1 MARISA
7 LLFLRDI
14 PRDQKGKPILLREV
28 LGLPLIERLFLA
40 LKRSG
45 INNIIIIGDVS
56 EDVEKAIIEAS
67 KKRELCTALIGN
79 GDINRIINTLS
90 KSSSERFLIIL
101 KPYLILERELRRIIE
116 EYYENCGKLLVVI
129 RGDGSISPKVSNQHR
144 EISERILLQMA
155 RNVVATI
162 VPREN
167 IINLPRSLNL
177 SKATS
182 LELLRAIIND
192 QKSHITIIR
201 RGVFSIS
208 STRELRKLENYL
220 LASLRKP
227 DDGFISYY
235 INRRISARISKFL
248 VKTSLTPNMISI
260 ISFAMAAVA
269 AYFFSIGN
277 YLMSIIAGILT
288 QIASIIDGCDGEVAR
303 LKGLSSKY
311 GALFDTLLDRY
322 ADILLVIGIG
332 YGYYLMTQNSLSLLL
347 LAIPLTGFI
356 MSSYARKEY
365 MIRYEKQP
373 KGKLLLLIRRDLR
386 LFGIFIGALIGMA
399 YHAII
404 TIGAL
409 SHIIIIIYYIIGQR
423 RKE

>member
-56 EDVEKAIIEAS
+56 EDVEKAIIEIS
-67 KKRELCTALIGN
+67 RKRELCTALIGN
-79 GDINRIINTLS
+79 GDINCIINTLS

-101 KPYLILERELRRIIE
+101 KPYLILERELRRIID
-116 EYYENCGKLLVVI
+116 EYYKNGGKLLVVI

-144 EISERILLQMA
+144 EISEGILLQMA

-220 LASLRKP
+220 LASLKKP

-269 AYFFSIGN
+269 AYFFSIRN

-288 QIASIIDGCDGEVAR
+288 QMASIIDGCDGEVAR

-373 KGKLLLLIRRDLR
+373 KGKLLLLIRRDFR

-409 SHIIIIIYYIIGQR
+409 SHIIIIIHYIIGQR

>member
-1 MARISA
+1 
-7 LLFLRDI
+7 
-14 PRDQKGKPILLREV
+14 
-28 LGLPLIERLFLA
+28 
-40 LKRSG
+40 
-45 INNIIIIGDVS
+45 
-56 EDVEKAIIEAS
+56 
-67 KKRELCTALIGN
+67 
-79 GDINRIINTLS
+79 
-90 KSSSERFLIIL
+90 L
-101 KPYLILERELRRIIE
+101 KPYLILEKELRRIIE
-116 EYYENCGKLLVVI
+116 EYYENGGKLLVVI

-373 KGKLLLLIRRDLR
+373 KGKLLLLIRRDFR

-399 YHAII
+399 YHATI

-409 SHIIIIIYYIIGQR
+409 SHIIIIIHYIIGQR

>member
-1 MARISA
+1 
-7 LLFLRDI
+7 
-14 PRDQKGKPILLREV
+14 
-28 LGLPLIERLFLA
+28 
-40 LKRSG
+40 
-45 INNIIIIGDVS
+45 
-56 EDVEKAIIEAS
+56 
-67 KKRELCTALIGN
+67 
-79 GDINRIINTLS
+79 
-90 KSSSERFLIIL
+90 
-101 KPYLILERELRRIIE
+101 
-116 EYYENCGKLLVVI
+116 
-129 RGDGSISPKVSNQHR
+129 
-144 EISERILLQMA
+144 ILLQMA

-220 LASLRKP
+220 LASLKKP

-269 AYFFSIGN
+269 AYFFSIRN

-288 QIASIIDGCDGEVAR
+288 QMASIIDGCDGEVAR

-373 KGKLLLLIRRDLR
+373 KGKLLLLIRRDFR

-409 SHIIIIIYYIIGQR
+409 SHIIIIIHYIIGQR

>member
-56 EDVEKAIIEAS
+56 EDVEKAIIEIS
-67 KKRELCTALIGN
+67 RKRELCTALIGN
-79 GDINRIINTLS
+79 GDINRIVNTLS

-101 KPYLILERELRRIIE
+101 KPYLILERELRRIID
-116 EYYENCGKLLVVI
+116 EYYKNGGKLLVVI

-144 EISERILLQMA
+144 EISEGILLQMA

-373 KGKLLLLIRRDLR
+373 KGKLLLLIRRDFR

-409 SHIIIIIYYIIGQR
+409 SHIIIIIHYIIGQR